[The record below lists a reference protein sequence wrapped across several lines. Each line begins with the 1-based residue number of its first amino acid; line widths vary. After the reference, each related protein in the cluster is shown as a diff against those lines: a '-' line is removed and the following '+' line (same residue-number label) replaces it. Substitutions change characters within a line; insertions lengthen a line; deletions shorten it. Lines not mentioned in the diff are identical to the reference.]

1 MTAQRPLVEATALP
15 LVRFVCSLFPL
26 FLSTLFLSVLLL
38 SPHFFLH
45 PRFFFFYLSTFY
57 SPPVYPQPPVLLPV
71 KLTFP
76 LLFFKSVIFPPPS
89 IPAQLTYSQLML
101 SNTVSIADSVAV
113 ALLSPGRWDVRRRRF
128 SFQLSNQGIILH
140 LVNAINSVV
149 GQTAG
154 SNVAPEDLGPRTAAV
169 TPT

>member
-76 LLFFKSVIFPPPS
+76 LLFFKSVIFPLP
-89 IPAQLTYSQLML
+89 LY
-101 SNTVSIADSVAV
+101 
-113 ALLSPGRWDVRRRRF
+113 LLSLLTHSLCCQTLYLSRTRLRW
-128 SFQLSNQGIILH
+128 LS
-140 LVNAINSVV
+140 SVLGV
-149 GQTAG
+149 GTCG
-154 SNVAPEDLGPRTAAV
+154 AADFHSSCLIRE
-169 TPT
+169 